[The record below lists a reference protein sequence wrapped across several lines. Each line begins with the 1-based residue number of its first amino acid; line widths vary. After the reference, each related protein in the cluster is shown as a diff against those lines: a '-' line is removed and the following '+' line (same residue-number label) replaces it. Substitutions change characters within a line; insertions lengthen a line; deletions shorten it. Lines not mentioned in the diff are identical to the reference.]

1 MNYSIE
7 MNGTLIEL
15 PKYTISVME
24 KIEQLEKSSNSS
36 ASAKSKLQTMY
47 NFLCDLVGKDKIVEV
62 IGKFNDADSNNI
74 NITYLS
80 IVREYNKPLNDYEMS
95 EGLEQIKELN
105 NSDIAKL
112 GETIS
117 KLEGVALKVQAKHK

>member
-7 MNGTLIEL
+7 INGTLIEL

-47 NFLCDLVGKDKIVEV
+47 NFLCDLVGKDKIEEV
-62 IGKFNDADSNNI
+62 IGKFNDADPNNI

>member
-1 MNYSIE
+1 MDYSIE
-7 MNGTLIEL
+7 INGNVIEL

-47 NFLCDLVGKDKIVEV
+47 NFLCDLVGKDKIEEV
-62 IGKFNDADSNNI
+62 IGKFNDADPNNI

>member
-7 MNGTLIEL
+7 MNGNIIEL

-24 KIEQLEKSSNSS
+24 KLEQLEKNSNSPG
-36 ASAKSKLQTMY
+36 SAKSKLQAMY
-47 NFLCDLVGKDKIVEV
+47 NFLCDLVGKDKVEEV
-62 IGKFNDADSNNI
+62 IGKFTDADPNDI
-74 NITYLS
+74 NIAYLS
-80 IVREYNKPLNDYEMS
+80 IVKEYNKPLNDYEMS

-105 NSDIAKL
+105 NSDIARL

-117 KLEGVALKVQAKHK
+117 KLEGVAQQVQAKHK

>member
-1 MNYSIE
+1 MDYSIE
-7 MNGTLIEL
+7 INGNAIEL

-47 NFLCDLVGKDKIVEV
+47 NFLCDLVGKDKIEEV
-62 IGKFNDADSNNI
+62 IGKFNDADPNNI

>member
-7 MNGTLIEL
+7 INGTLIEL

-47 NFLCDLVGKDKIVEV
+47 NFLCDLVGKDKIEEV
-62 IGKFNDADSNNI
+62 IGKFNDADPNNI

-95 EGLEQIKELN
+95 EGLDQIKELN

>member
-24 KIEQLEKSSNSS
+24 KIEQLEKNSNSS

-47 NFLCDLVGKDKIVEV
+47 NFLCDLVGKDKIEEV
-62 IGKFNDADSNNI
+62 IGKFNDADPNNI

>member
-1 MNYSIE
+1 
-7 MNGTLIEL
+7 
-15 PKYTISVME
+15 
-24 KIEQLEKSSNSS
+24 
-36 ASAKSKLQTMY
+36 MY
-47 NFLCDLVGKDKIVEV
+47 NFLCDLVGKDKIEEV
-62 IGKFNDADSNNI
+62 IGKFNDADPNNI

>member
-47 NFLCDLVGKDKIVEV
+47 NFLCDLVGKDKIEEV
-62 IGKFNDADSNNI
+62 IGKFNDADPNNI

>member
-7 MNGTLIEL
+7 INGTLIEL

-47 NFLCDLVGKDKIVEV
+47 NFLCDLVGKDKIEEV
-62 IGKFNDADSNNI
+62 IGKFNDADPNNI

-117 KLEGVALKVQAKHK
+117 KLEGVALKVLAKHK

>member
-47 NFLCDLVGKDKIVEV
+47 NFLCDLVGKDKIEEV
-62 IGKFNDADSNNI
+62 IGKFNDADPNNI

-112 GETIS
+112 GDTIS